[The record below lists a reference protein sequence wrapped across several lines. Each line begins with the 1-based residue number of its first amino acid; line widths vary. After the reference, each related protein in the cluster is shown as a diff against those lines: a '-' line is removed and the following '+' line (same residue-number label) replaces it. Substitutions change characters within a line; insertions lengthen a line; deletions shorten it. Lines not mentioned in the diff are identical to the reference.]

1 MQLVAFFSH
10 RNKQVR
16 ERKRFV
22 LACFLWSNF
31 VVLANLAAAQDLND
45 GEAAE
50 SSPDVQLNHVSNTSL
65 TLIRQPTRA
74 TR

>member
-22 LACFLWSNF
+22 LACFLWINF
-31 VVLANLAAAQDLND
+31 VVLANLAAAQDLNCLLYTSD
-45 GEAAE
+45 AADE
-50 SSPDVQLNHVSNTSL
+50 
-65 TLIRQPTRA
+65 
-74 TR
+74 